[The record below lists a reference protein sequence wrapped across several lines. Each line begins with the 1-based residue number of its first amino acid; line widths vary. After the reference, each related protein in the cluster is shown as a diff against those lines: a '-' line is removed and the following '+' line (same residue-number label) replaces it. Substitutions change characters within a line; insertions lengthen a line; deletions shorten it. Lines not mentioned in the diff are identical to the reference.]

1 MRTQHM
7 QLPTQLPSTQ
17 LPPTPLPHT
26 PKTLRQSAARAACFA
41 GAVLCA
47 MAGFTSLTG
56 CAEFYYGDAAHS
68 GQSGQ
73 GSSSA
78 STASAAN
85 LMDANYRAVDALLGQ
100 TNLEPQSPVLVG
112 TVVQIDR
119 VGESSRLGRLFTEQL
134 STRLTQRGV
143 RVSELK
149 LRENLLM
156 HKEQGELLLSREA
169 REVSQTHRAQAVLVG
184 TYATSMATLY
194 VSLKLVQPTDNIVL
208 AAYDY
213 VLPMDG
219 NVRSLLEG
227 R

>member
-1 MRTQHM
+1 MRT
-7 QLPTQLPSTQ
+7 PPV
-17 LPPTPLPHT
+17 LPPAPPSV
-26 PKTLRQSAARAACFA
+26 RNSVARAACLSGLVWCAIA
-41 GAVLCA
+41 GL
-47 MAGFTSLTG
+47 SG
-56 CAEFYYGDAAHS
+56 CAEFYYGDAAR
-68 GQSGQ
+68 GGQ
-73 GSSSA
+73 GSQSA

-85 LMDANYRAVDALLGQ
+85 LMDANYRAIDALLGQ
-100 TNLEPQSPVLVG
+100 TSLEPQLPVLVG

-184 TYATSMATLY
+184 TYASSMATLY

-213 VLPMDG
+213 ALPMDG